1 MIETIAIVERN
12 DQLISASAR
21 SYGRL
26 RLILDKP
33 IPALPGQFAMLKPSS
48 SFEPLLRRAMA
59 YYQVEPSS
67 NRTKVEFIYQILGR
81 GTRALSTLQPG
92 GHVSFL
98 GSLGNTFDIDAAKG
112 REALLVAGGV
122 GSAALYM
129 LAEELRQR
137 LVPTRLLIGGASV
150 DDLCGLKDF
159 RRLLGLKNIGCAT
172 IDGSY
177 GSKGF
182 VTVLAEEYLADKRN
196 SSSIIFA
203 CGPDAMLHR
212 VSEIAEKSGVPA
224 QLSLESPMACGFGI
238 CVGCA
243 IAVRDETPEGF
254 SYKKVCTDGPIFWSH
269 DLHWA

>member
-1 MIETIAIVERN
+1 LIETIAIVERN
-12 DQLISASAR
+12 DLLKSASAR

-33 IPALPGQFAMLKPSS
+33 IPALPGQFAMIKSSS

-59 YYQVEPSS
+59 YYQVEHSS
-67 NRTKVEFIYQILGR
+67 NGTKVEFIYQILGR
-81 GTRALSTLQPG
+81 GTRTLSLLLPG
-92 GHVSFL
+92 NGVSFL

-112 REALLVAGGV
+112 RHALLIAGGV

-129 LAEELRQR
+129 LAEELKQR
-137 LVPTRLLIGGASV
+137 FVQTHLLIGGANV

-159 RRLLGLKNIGCAT
+159 RRLLSLKNIGCAT

-177 GSKGF
+177 GTKGL
-182 VTVLAEEYLADKRN
+182 VTGLAEEFLAAN
-196 SSSIIFA
+196 AGNAPIIYA

-212 VSEIAEKSGVPA
+212 VSAIAETAGVQA

-243 IAVRDETPEGF
+243 VAIRDETPEGF
-254 SYKKVCTDGPIFWSH
+254 SYKKVCIDGPVFWNR
-269 DLHWA
+269 DLHWG